1 MGYAMQRDGH
11 EWRKTEVADGS
22 ADEAERG
29 KRQRLRSI
37 AIAVGLGVLVVL
49 FYAAT
54 IVHLGGNVL
63 NRSL

>member
-1 MGYAMQRDGH
+1 MTGNKSKMTPAQI
-11 EWRKTEVADGS
+11 
-22 ADEAERG
+22 EAERV
-29 KRQRLRSI
+29 KRQRFRSI

-63 NRSL
+63 NRPL